1 MLESYTN
8 VVLKVTLHRVRSR
21 DPTGLEF
28 GNSVLEAIE
37 GSKCQMLQEARGRRF
52 GMLYDWCK

>member
-1 MLESYTN
+1 M
-8 VVLKVTLHRVRSR
+8 HRVRSR

-37 GSKCQMLQEARGRRF
+37 GSKCQMLQEVRGRRF
-52 GMLYDWCK
+52 GMIYDWCK